1 VFPRDRKEISNPL
14 IERTCRITLD
24 VRVLVNEIT
33 RENVA
38 GTFIPNETDENGL
51 TWEWAERQNRLLL
64 MIIQDEETL
73 NEFLIDITMEDLKG
87 ILNIKPTRPGNSKEL
102 DVIERLALRTKGKDK
117 LFFQEAIDKG
127 VFWDNAQL
135 VDEAFWHEW
144 VRAEIREIR
153 VIKQDT
159 AL

>member
-38 GTFIPNETDENGL
+38 GTFIPAETSADRL
-51 TWEWAERQNRLLL
+51 SWEWAERQNRLLL

-73 NEFLIDITMEDLKG
+73 NEFLIDITMEELKG
-87 ILNIKPTRPGNSKEL
+87 ILNIEPMGPGNSTEL
-102 DVIERLALRTKGKDK
+102 DVIERLALRTEGEDK

-135 VDEAFWHEW
+135 VDEAFWHDW
-144 VRAEIREIR
+144 VRAEIRGIQ
-153 VIKQDT
+153 VITKS
-159 AL
+159 LE